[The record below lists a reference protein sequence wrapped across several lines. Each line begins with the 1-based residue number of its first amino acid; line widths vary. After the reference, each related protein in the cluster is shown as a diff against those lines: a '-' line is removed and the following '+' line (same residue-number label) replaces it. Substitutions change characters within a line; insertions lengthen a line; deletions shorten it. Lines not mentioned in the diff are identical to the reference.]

1 MIKANE
7 IRLGNYVVSIEN
19 NIYQIDEHDF
29 EYTHNGCISDINPIP
44 ITEELLVKFGF
55 EKPSVCGSYVILY
68 LNDEN
73 KPSSLQIPL
82 FRKDVIQICRSG
94 ICAYEAKC
102 EYVHQLQNL
111 YFALTG
117 EELEIKN

>member
-44 ITEELLVKFGF
+44 LTEEWLTKFGF
-55 EKPSVCGSYVILY
+55 VFGIELQDFVKGKHQFIELNCLCGYFSENDIFYYAEKTKL
-68 LNDEN
+68 
-73 KPSSLQIPL
+73 K
-82 FRKDVIQICRSG
+82 
-94 ICAYEAKC
+94 
-102 EYVHQLQNL
+102 YVHQLQNL
-111 YFALTG
+111 YFAITG
-117 EELEIKN
+117 EELTIKN